1 MSTPDPEPSAT
12 VEVSVD
18 LPETPEE
25 PEEQSP
31 PATDVVVVQAPP
43 TPPSA
48 SDTALLVTLAERMS
62 ALEANQEMLL
72 AATARTET
80 VAENAAAIAEVA
92 VEIAED
98 KEEPPSPDD
107 VPEEEHWF
115 FRSPKRWFGKGDN

>member
-1 MSTPDPEPSAT
+1 
-12 VEVSVD
+12 
-18 LPETPEE
+18 
-25 PEEQSP
+25 
-31 PATDVVVVQAPP
+31 
-43 TPPSA
+43 
-48 SDTALLVTLAERMS
+48 MS